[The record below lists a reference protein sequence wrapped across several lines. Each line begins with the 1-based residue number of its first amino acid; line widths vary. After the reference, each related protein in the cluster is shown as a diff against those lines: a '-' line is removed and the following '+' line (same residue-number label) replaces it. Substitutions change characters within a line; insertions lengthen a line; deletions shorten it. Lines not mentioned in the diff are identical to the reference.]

1 MVLMYLVNKSQV
13 SRKITRWLLIFLE
26 YEFTVI
32 YKPGRTHV
40 VVDALFRLPKS
51 VKPLGV
57 PNQTMDV
64 HHYFL

>member
-1 MVLMYLVNKSQV
+1 V